1 MIYCDCG
8 CNNIFCSHTCVIARL
23 DYEKFTAM
31 KRAKKKIIS
40 KKLVDDVPALVP
52 EFQYDYMV
60 DDGPSPARYNK
71 KMARKIYMLSTIGL
85 TQAQMAVQLDMSVKT
100 LESWIHKRPECK
112 DAYQKGKLI
121 HDTSVQETLL
131 KRALG
136 YSYEEVSVHEGVDSI
151 GRPYSRKSTVTKHV
165 LPDPTC
171 MIFWLKNRHRD
182 QWNDVQQ
189 HQIQSKVDVNIT
201 NALNLEKLSD
211 TERSIIESLARK
223 KLQQSSG
230 DKRG

>member
-1 MIYCDCG
+1 
-8 CNNIFCSHTCVIARL
+8 
-23 DYEKFTAM
+23 M
-31 KRAKKKIIS
+31 KRAKKKVIS
-40 KKLVDDVPALVP
+40 KKLVDDVPTLVP
-52 EFQYDYMV
+52 EFEYMV
-60 DDGPSPARYNK
+60 DDGPSPAKYNK
-71 KMARKIYMLSTIGL
+71 KMARKIYMLATIGL
-85 TQAQMAVQLDMSVKT
+85 TQPQMAVQLDMSVNT
-100 LESWIHKRPECK
+100 LSNWLHKRPECK
-112 DAYQKGKLI
+112 EAYQKGKLI

-136 YSYEEVSVHEGVDSI
+136 YSYEEVSIHEGVDSI
-151 GRPYSRKSTVTKHV
+151 GRPYSRTSKVIKHV
-165 LPDPTC
+165 QPDTTA

-201 NALNLEKLSD
+201 NALNLDKLSD